1 MATPHHSARLTTRPQ
16 VVHASSRSPSPPSRD
31 SSPLSSLGRTPTPHP
46 FAVEMFGPSGIAAR
60 PPPPGA
66 VVVAPAPASN
76 FMVNLSRLWLLFPLP
91 RQDLWVPWSHGVLG
105 TAQRPPRPPARDQ
118 QWWSQ
123 TTFNQLLLAAFFTG
137 SSRANPVVLP
147 GLPPHTEPQALSAR
161 ERAWCC
167 EPIQRPVLIAGLDN
181 PNQLAVRA
189 QLCEEILVT

>member
-1 MATPHHSARLTTRPQ
+1 MATPHHSARLTTRRP
-16 VVHASSRSPSPPSRD
+16 SCSRSPSPPSRD

-46 FAVEMFGPSGIAAR
+46 FAVEMFG
-60 PPPPGA
+60 
-66 VVVAPAPASN
+66 AS